1 MSAKSDAIDAIS
13 KLPEEATMDEIM
25 YRLQV
30 LDKVQK
36 GEDDVLAGRVV
47 TAEELRAEVEEW

>member
-1 MSAKSDAIDAIS
+1 MSAKSEAMDAIS

-25 YRLQV
+25 YRLHV
-30 LDKVQK
+30 LDKVKK

-47 TAEELRAEVEEW
+47 SAEELRAEIEEW